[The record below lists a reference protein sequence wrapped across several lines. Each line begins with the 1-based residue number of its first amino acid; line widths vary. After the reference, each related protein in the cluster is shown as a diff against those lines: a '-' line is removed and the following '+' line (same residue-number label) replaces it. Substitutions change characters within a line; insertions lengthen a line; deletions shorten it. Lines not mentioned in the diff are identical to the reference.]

1 MTSIFPK
8 VPLLM
13 YLFLECYKIQP
24 LKVMNTNEIFGAFEG
39 MKRDLLTWKSSFS
52 SFWQIDQPDLALP
65 RVMYVEPN
73 QYGEYLQ
80 AYKTFMLETAIIMSR

>member
-8 VPLLM
+8 VTLLM

-39 MKRDLLTWKSSFS
+39 MKRDLLT
-52 SFWQIDQPDLALP
+52 
-65 RVMYVEPN
+65 
-73 QYGEYLQ
+73 
-80 AYKTFMLETAIIMSR
+80 